1 MPTFLVT
8 HLDTQD
14 SLPQEDVTASGVDV
28 VVAWVTGVDHE
39 SVGEFHGLGTL
50 SSQFSLKLNIYINQ
64 GYLIGN
70 KTIFLS
76 FCISSLG

>member
-1 MPTFLVT
+1 MT

-39 SVGEFHGLGTL
+39 SVNELHGLGTL
-50 SSQFSLKLNIYINQ
+50 TTELAGHYNLATLGSALHDEAQH
-64 GYLIGN
+64 
-70 KTIFLS
+70 TIA
-76 FCISSLG
+76 GPE